1 MNNEAINKV
10 ITDYAI
16 ENANLRLLVANL
28 QEKLEEFEKKSLEGN
43 EE

>member
-28 QEKLEEFEKKSLEGN
+28 QQQINELKKEG
-43 EE
+43 EDE